1 MTEKFVVM
9 SRGRKIRDKKW
20 GEWGILYGERFPYT
34 LDTAERVLAEEIRI
48 DSGAVYPEYEYE
60 YRIQSTEGRVV
71 EESTLSEKIGQYV
84 AAGHGY
90 NLSVDEA
97 KVVSEVFDV
106 NDRLE
111 SELDQKKKRLV
122 ELETDRQTYIDN
134 DKEFMAMQMHHAI
147 AALEPE
153 VKLLERILHG

>member
-9 SRGRKIRDKKW
+9 SRGRKIRDKNW
-20 GEWGILYGERFPYT
+20 GGWEILCGARFPFS
-34 LDTAERVLAEEIRI
+34 LDTAERIMAEEIRI
-48 DSGAVYPEYEYE
+48 DSERVSKYEYE

-71 EESTLSEKIGQYV
+71 GEVTLSEKIGQYL

-97 KVVSEVFDV
+97 KVVVEVFDL
-106 NDRLE
+106 NERLE

-134 DKEFMAMQMHHAI
+134 DKEFLALQMHYAI

-153 VKLLERILHG
+153 IKLLERILHG